1 MKTIANGRVPVSCT
15 IKVILRS
22 LVPSEARRE
31 LGRLIEQARQGQDVV
46 IIKDSRPV
54 AALRPIDDAGLDLA
68 PEIAGAQFQRLVAWD
83 RKQPGKTFSS
93 PEAAAKYLNA
103 EFGKKR

>member
-1 MKTIANGRVPVSCT
+1 
-15 IKVILRS
+15 
-22 LVPSEARRE
+22 
-31 LGRLIEQARQGQDVV
+31 
-46 IIKDSRPV
+46 V

-68 PEIAGAQFQRLVAWD
+68 PEIVDAQFKRLVAWD

>member
-1 MKTIANGRVPVSCT
+1 MSSSSRIRGRWRPC
-15 IKVILRS
+15 
-22 LVPSEARRE
+22 
-31 LGRLIEQARQGQDVV
+31 GRF
-46 IIKDSRPV
+46 
-54 AALRPIDDAGLDLA
+54 DDAGLDLA